1 MAEICASQLIT
12 RKGIGRDKAAPML
25 LALSVTM
32 NLEEKFI
39 TLIDKVILEAELTKK
54 SALAS
59 NSAWWVEECD
69 LAIQNMLS
77 LKSNVQAGK
86 TPKSGGAGLG
96 ISRAFSEW
104 DAPTNLYKAGYELDR
119 FYMYEYNT

>member
-1 MAEICASQLIT
+1 
-12 RKGIGRDKAAPML
+12 ML
-25 LALSVTM
+25 QALSVIM

-39 TLIDKVILEAELTKK
+39 SLIDRVILEAEITKK

-59 NSAWWVEECD
+59 GTAWLVEDCD
-69 LAIQNMLS
+69 LAIKNMLS
-77 LKSNVQAGK
+77 LKGNVQAGK

-96 ISRAFSEW
+96 ISRAFSEL
-104 DAPTNLYKAGYELDR
+104 DVPENLYKAGHELDT